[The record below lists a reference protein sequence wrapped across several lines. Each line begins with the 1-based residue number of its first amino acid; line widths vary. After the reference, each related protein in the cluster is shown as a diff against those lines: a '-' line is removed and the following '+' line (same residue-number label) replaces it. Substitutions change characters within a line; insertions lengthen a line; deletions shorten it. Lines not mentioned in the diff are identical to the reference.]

1 MLSKGIFFV
10 FFFFY
15 ANVSNSVFYCSLQ
28 DYLNCSVH
36 YIDDG
41 PYFENLLQLI
51 EHYSRYCDGLS
62 TKLRASITSGIIFLL
77 YAYQLYVNMF

>member
-10 FFFFY
+10 FFSFMH
-15 ANVSNSVFYCSLQ
+15 VSNSVFYCSLQ

-77 YAYQLYVNMF
+77 